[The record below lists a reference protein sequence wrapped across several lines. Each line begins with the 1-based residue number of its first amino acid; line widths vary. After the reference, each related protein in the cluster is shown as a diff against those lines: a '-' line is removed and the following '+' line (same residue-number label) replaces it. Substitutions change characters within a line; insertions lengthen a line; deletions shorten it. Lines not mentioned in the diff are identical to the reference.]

1 MNYFKKHTSLKIFF
15 RFVKNLKDMV
25 VDIHTNVIE
34 QGKQLEKVEEN
45 IEITKENVQK
55 AEKEI
60 IIANK
65 EAKKNFRSK

>member
-1 MNYFKKHTSLKIFF
+1 
-15 RFVKNLKDMV
+15 MV

-34 QGKQLEKVEEN
+34 QGKQLEKVEVN
-45 IEITKENVQK
+45 IEKTKENVQK

-65 EAKKNFRSK
+65 EAKSNFRSK

>member
-1 MNYFKKHTSLKIFF
+1 MRFFKKIKKKKKN
-15 RFVKNLKDMV
+15 RFVRNLKDMV

-34 QGKQLEKVEEN
+34 QGKQLEKVEVN
-45 IEITKENVQK
+45 IEKTKENVQK

-65 EAKKNFRSK
+65 EAKSNFRTK